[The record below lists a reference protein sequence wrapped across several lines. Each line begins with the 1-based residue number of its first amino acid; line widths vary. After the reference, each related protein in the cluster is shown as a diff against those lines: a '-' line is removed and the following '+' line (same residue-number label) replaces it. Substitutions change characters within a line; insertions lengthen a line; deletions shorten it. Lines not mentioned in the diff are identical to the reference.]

1 MEEGT
6 QVARE
11 PPILMF
17 HEILTEGEMAYMRNN
32 AMADLEAATVQVNN
46 TSAQKL
52 FSCCTLVLKPF

>member
-1 MEEGT
+1 M
-6 QVARE
+6 ARD

-52 FSCCTLVLKPF
+52 FLFCTLVLKPF